1 MASITSFLR
10 AEVEVRRITPPKLNS
25 SYLGQRVLCHRP
37 MRMGSPKVSVE
48 QRYGKIIVNNYGH
61 GGGGWTLAPG
71 SADYANY
78 LLLNS
83 EYVKGLTKDTPIT
96 VLGAGVIGLFAAYDL
111 ITKGYKNL
119 TIVAESVDAQTSH
132 TSGGLIAPV
141 SMDNDNKIKKI
152 VYKIAFKA
160 YSFYKV
166 IAEKKHPHFKEGA
179 IILSAYFER
188 RGDSGLEPYV
198 GVVMEPA
205 KDVILDFGNGTTRPM
220 VAYDD
225 GIFVDTD
232 KMLAAVTNYLKK
244 NGVKF
249 VRKKIHSFSQI
260 RDKFI
265 INCTGIGAK
274 ELNDDG
280 KLVSV
285 QGHLIML
292 KNQNPSDLQYV
303 ITAWLEDGITKSG
316 QKIRRS
322 VSFFP
327 KHLPNSNANDI
338 GAIGSTYVEGATYI
352 TPNNEEFDILSK
364 KAREFFGIR

>member
-1 MASITSFLR
+1 MFKKMLFTICIILSNLASFLY
-10 AEVEVRRITPPKLNS
+10 AGAEVRRITPPKLS
-25 SYLGQRVLCHRP
+25 TGYLGQKVLCHRP

-71 SADYANY
+71 SADYAND

-83 EYVKGLTKDTPIT
+83 EYVKDLTENTPIT

-225 GIFVDTD
+225 GVLLILI
-232 KMLAAVTNYLKK
+232 KCWQQL
-244 NGVKF
+244 
-249 VRKKIHSFSQI
+249 QI
-260 RDKFI
+260 I
-265 INCTGIGAK
+265 
-274 ELNDDG
+274 
-280 KLVSV
+280 
-285 QGHLIML
+285 
-292 KNQNPSDLQYV
+292 
-303 ITAWLEDGITKSG
+303 
-316 QKIRRS
+316 
-322 VSFFP
+322 
-327 KHLPNSNANDI
+327 
-338 GAIGSTYVEGATYI
+338 
-352 TPNNEEFDILSK
+352 
-364 KAREFFGIR
+364 